1 MYLLVC
7 RHNQFPFPLPQD
19 KNQEGVN
26 QQQLSN
32 MQNYHMQYM
41 AMIHPYM
48 MNYQAAMFPMYYNPY
63 MAPPNQGMKPNI
75 PEL

>member
-1 MYLLVC
+1 
-7 RHNQFPFPLPQD
+7 
-19 KNQEGVN
+19 
-26 QQQLSN
+26 
-32 MQNYHMQYM
+32 MQYM